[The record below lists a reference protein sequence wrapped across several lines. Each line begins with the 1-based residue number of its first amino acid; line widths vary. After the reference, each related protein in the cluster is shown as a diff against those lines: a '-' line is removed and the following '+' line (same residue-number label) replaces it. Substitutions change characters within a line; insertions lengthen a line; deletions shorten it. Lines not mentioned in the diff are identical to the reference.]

1 MYDSM
6 IFYRSFYEAIKD
18 LPDQTQLEVLH
29 AVFEYALNDE
39 TVQELSPIANAMFTL
54 IKPQIDANNQKKEN
68 GKKGAEFGKLGGRP
82 KKDSKKTP
90 KNPLGVIDEN
100 PYGVIYRNPSETP
113 KNPLGDKTETPNVNV
128 NANEKVKV
136 KANEKANEK
145 EKENVNAKEKEK
157 GKALQ
162 KNGIKKIDTAEV
174 IPPQNQKEKINYQ
187 AVVDMYN
194 DTCISFPKVTRLSE
208 DRKKAIKARL
218 NTYSMADL
226 QDVFSKAENSDFL
239 KGRNER
245 NWMPTFDWL
254 MSERNIAK
262 VLDGN
267 YENRKAKESAKGF
280 NPSDWFNY

>member
-1 MYDSM
+1 MEYESM
-6 IFYRSFYEAIKD
+6 VFYRSFYEAMRE
-18 LPDQTQLEVLH
+18 LPQDVEIEVFH
-29 AVFEYALNDE
+29 AVCEYGLNGNEDI
-39 TVQELSPIANAMFTL
+39 ELSPIAKCVFTL
-54 IKPQIDANNQKKEN
+54 IKPQIDANNRRKEIGREN
-68 GKKGAEFGKLGGRP
+68 GKKGAEYGKRGGRP
-82 KKDSKKTP
+82 KKENPEETPKKPP
-90 KNPLGVIDEN
+90 KNPEEN
-100 PYGVIYRNPSETP
+100 PEKTP
-113 KNPLGDKTETPNVNV
+113 NTKIKPPNVNV
-128 NANEKVKV
+128 NANVNVKVKEKVNANEKVKE
-136 KANEKANEK
+136 N
-145 EKENVNAKEKEK
+145 ENVNAKEKEK
-157 GKALQ
+157 EKALQ

-174 IPPQNQKEKINYQ
+174 IPPQKEKINYQ

-194 DTCISFPKVTRLSE
+194 NTCISFPKVTRLSE

-254 MSERNIAK
+254 ISERNIAK